1 MFPNLVKFSA
11 IPLSLPLTNAW
22 PERDTSTL
30 KRVKARLCSL
40 LKDNML
46 DSLAFVN
53 GPWPSIYMLQVNSW
67 VLHLL
72 QNLMTALIREQKL
85 HIQRTFTNIYCNS
98 VKCWNHWI
106 NLKLLL
112 TRQPSHINRNRHFN
126 HAIRLYYTNLEVANI
141 SYSAFI

>member
-98 VKCWNHWI
+98 VM
-106 NLKLLL
+106 LKPLNKFETTLNQA
-112 TRQPSHINRNRHFN
+112 TIHINRNRHFN